1 MKKFVVGLI
10 LGLAFGA
17 LAAGIVLN
25 LYYVDSQ
32 NKIVFEKNDDKK
44 DDQETT
50 TTSGSSGKKDDSS
63 KDDVDLGSVSFKK
76 KMIRSYI
83 DKYFLYE
90 DRIDEAA
97 IAESEYAAM
106 LNSLKDPYSVYYT
119 KEEYDSLMETTTGN
133 YCGIGAYVTQDAT
146 TGVITIVKPVS
157 DVAPAAKVG
166 LQAGDI
172 VYKVN
177 GKEVTGIDLNLVVA
191 DMKGEAGTDVTLT
204 IIKADTGETVDVVI
218 TREEV
223 EIVTVDSRMVKEDGH
238 NVGYIQVASFD
249 EVTVNQFQT
258 QFNDLVNDGA
268 EGIVIDLR
276 DNPGGLVDSVTEM
289 LDPLLPEGTIVY
301 MEDKN
306 GTRTDYDSDKECID
320 IPMAVLINGN
330 SASASEI
337 FAGAVRD
344 YGVATLVGT
353 KTFGKGI
360 AQSIIPLGDGS
371 AIKLTI
377 EQYFIPSGV
386 CIHEVGIEP
395 DVKVELS
402 DEARENYSF
411 ENDNQ
416 IETGI
421 DEVIKQIESER

>member
-1 MKKFVVGLI
+1 
-10 LGLAFGA
+10 
-17 LAAGIVLN
+17 
-25 LYYVDSQ
+25 
-32 NKIVFEKNDDKK
+32 
-44 DDQETT
+44 
-50 TTSGSSGKKDDSS
+50 
-63 KDDVDLGSVSFKK
+63 
-76 KMIRSYI
+76 
-83 DKYFLYE
+83 
-90 DRIDEAA
+90 
-97 IAESEYAAM
+97 
-106 LNSLKDPYSVYYT
+106 
-119 KEEYDSLMETTTGN
+119 
-133 YCGIGAYVTQDAT
+133 
-146 TGVITIVKPVS
+146 
-157 DVAPAAKVG
+157 
-166 LQAGDI
+166 
-172 VYKVN
+172 
-177 GKEVTGIDLNLVVA
+177 
-191 DMKGEAGTDVTLT
+191 MKGEAGTDVTLT

-306 GTRTDYDSDKECID
+306 GARTDYDSDKECID

>member
-223 EIVTVDSRMVKEDGH
+223 EDRK
-238 NVGYIQVASFD
+238 
-249 EVTVNQFQT
+249 
-258 QFNDLVNDGA
+258 
-268 EGIVIDLR
+268 
-276 DNPGGLVDSVTEM
+276 SV
-289 LDPLLPEGTIVY
+289 V
-301 MEDKN
+301 
-306 GTRTDYDSDKECID
+306 
-320 IPMAVLINGN
+320 
-330 SASASEI
+330 
-337 FAGAVRD
+337 
-344 YGVATLVGT
+344 
-353 KTFGKGI
+353 
-360 AQSIIPLGDGS
+360 
-371 AIKLTI
+371 
-377 EQYFIPSGV
+377 
-386 CIHEVGIEP
+386 
-395 DVKVELS
+395 
-402 DEARENYSF
+402 
-411 ENDNQ
+411 
-416 IETGI
+416 
-421 DEVIKQIESER
+421 